1 MKERVLPSEIKLER
15 TWRLGPQLGEGGFAR
30 VFLAQDESENPAVV
44 KLVPKEPGTD
54 REMLFVE
61 LDGVPNVMPLLD
73 SGESDDYWVLV
84 MPRAEK
90 SLRDYLNETS
100 GLTTNEAISVLAD
113 IAEALVAVEARDV
126 VHRDIKPENILI
138 LDGRWHVAD
147 FGIAR
152 YAEATTAP
160 DTLKHAKTAPMQPL
174 NSGGGRGPP
183 ARPMCMLWVS
193 SPMNCSPAS
202 GPLVGRTT
210 GDQHLQESPPTIP
223 EIPDRLRSLV
233 GECLYKPPGARPRPE
248 NLLTRLKGSLKPS
261 SPAESR
267 LQQADVYAVERQTE
281 VARQQSADQ
290 AEAERRYEL
299 HAASEQTLEGTL
311 ALLDRRIKDNAPS
324 IQTSPHTSLMRW
336 ALNDAAMW
344 VDGSKSMGV
353 GGDQSLPF
361 EVINHTRI
369 SVRGPAGR
377 GEHLG
382 RSHSLWYCDAQ
393 EQGVFRWY
401 ETAFTGTF
409 RRVKRDGVFDPFA
422 LPPESQDASMALSP
436 TTYTYRVAWAFMAID
451 QGDEEGFIE
460 RWVGWF
466 GDAAQGQLRY
476 PSSGPE
482 LDPGGSWRRGR

>member
-30 VFLAQDESENPAVV
+30 VFLAQDESGDPAVV
-44 KLVPKEPGTD
+44 KLVAKEPGTD

-84 MPRAEK
+84 MPRAKK

-100 GLTTNEAISVLAD
+100 GLSTNEAISVLTD

-126 VHRDIKPENILI
+126 VHRDIKPENILL

-152 YAEATTAP
+152 YAGATTAP
-160 DTLKHAKTAPMQPL
+160 DTLKHAKTASYAAPEQWREERATSATDVYALGIIAHELLASERPF
-174 NSGGGRGPP
+174 GGPDYRH
-183 ARPMCMLWVS
+183 
-193 SPMNCSPAS
+193 
-202 GPLVGRTT
+202 
-210 GDQHLQESPPTIP
+210 QHLQESPPTITG
-223 EIPDRLRSLV
+223 IPDRLRSLV
-233 GECLYKPPGARPRPE
+233 VECLYKSPGARPHPE
-248 NLLTRLKGSLKPS
+248 NLLTRLKDSFRS
-261 SPAESR
+261 TSPAGSR
-267 LQQADVYAVERQTE
+267 LQQANALSVERQAE
-281 VARQQSADQ
+281 ASRQQSAAQ
-290 AEAERRYEL
+290 SEAERRDALYADADL
-299 HAASEQTLEGTL
+299 ALQNTL
-311 ALLDRRIKDNAPS
+311 ALLDRRIKDDAPS
-324 IQTSPHTSLMRW
+324 VDASPSPSLSRW
-336 ALNDAAMW
+336 DLNTGSMW
-344 VDGSKSMGV
+344 VNLLKAV
-353 GGDQSLPF
+353 TLGGDQPLQF
-361 EVINHTRI
+361 EVIAHTII
-369 SVRGPAGR
+369 SVRGPTGR
-377 GEHLG
+377 GEHSG

-409 RRVKRDGVFDPFA
+409 RNDCAFDPFA
-422 LPPESQDASMALSP
+422 LPPESRDASIALSP
-436 TTYTYRVAWAFMAID
+436 TMHTHQVAWAFMAID

-482 LDPGGSWRRGR
+482 LVPWGSWRRGR